1 MKKLLY
7 EEMVAQLRMK
17 EKSLRDLRMEMQ
29 KEGKP
34 FDKQL
39 HDDLNLIHN
48 LLAVVQQ
55 QSKMRLQRDKAVQ
68 AADKAAD
75 ALAESKN
82 ERRQWLERLCLL
94 SIDMRELAQEV
105 RFAALAKS
113 LPKKEQNET
122 ERD

>member
-7 EEMVAQLRMK
+7 EDMVAHLRMK
-17 EKSLRDLRMEMQ
+17 ERSLRDLRTEMQ

-55 QSKMRLQRDKAVQ
+55 QSKMSSQRDKTLQEVL
-68 AADKAAD
+68 D
-75 ALAESKN
+75 SKN

-113 LPKKEQNET
+113 LPKKEQQNEH
-122 ERD
+122 E

>member
-1 MKKLLY
+1 MKKLFY

-17 EKSLRDLRMEMQ
+17 EKSLRDLREEMQ

-55 QSKMRLQRDKAVQ
+55 QTKMRLQRDKAVQ

-113 LPKKEQNET
+113 LPKKEVQNE
-122 ERD
+122 D

>member
-17 EKSLRDLRMEMQ
+17 EKSLRDLREEMQ

-55 QSKMRLQRDKAVQ
+55 QSKMRFQRDKAVQ

-113 LPKKEQNET
+113 LPKKEVQNEG
-122 ERD
+122 

>member
-17 EKSLRDLRMEMQ
+17 EKSLRDLRVEMQ

-48 LLAVVQQ
+48 LRAVVQQ

-113 LPKKEQNET
+113 LPKKEHQNENG
-122 ERD
+122 